1 MGAAVMMKWIAEVSP
16 RFKARMAGVLFL
28 LLVLTSTFTEFFAR
42 GRLSFGGAHRSRRY
56 RGLVHDRCNA
66 ALLLHL

>member
-1 MGAAVMMKWIAEVSP
+1 MRAAMMMKRIAEVSP

-28 LLVLTSTFTEFFAR
+28 SLVLTSTFTDVLRSRRVEFR
-42 GRLSFGGAHRSRRY
+42 SAHRSGRY
-56 RGLVHDRCNA
+56 RGLVHGRCDA